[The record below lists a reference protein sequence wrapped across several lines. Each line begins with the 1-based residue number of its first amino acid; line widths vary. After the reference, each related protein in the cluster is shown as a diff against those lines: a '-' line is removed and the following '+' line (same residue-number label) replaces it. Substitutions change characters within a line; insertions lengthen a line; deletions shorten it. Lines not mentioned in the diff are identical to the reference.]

1 MTHTIT
7 LVVVGLLAA
16 VCQAQDHSEF
26 SKLPAWPSD
35 GRLSGDLQN
44 QYVFRDA
51 RTEEIVLAI
60 PTDRANPSSH
70 RTIYRYRPQNQVDPQ
85 IGITISRA
93 LDGHLV
99 YRYVIANGS
108 GARQPIDAWTLVVP
122 AADADLELNDS
133 RWLHHRLAGAK
144 VQQSAHTA
152 APPGDA
158 AYWSRS
164 TANGLEAPIA
174 PGQRAVE
181 FLVTAS
187 YLPGFT
193 TAYVQGGPPLALPGE
208 LSFDVG
214 QQLAPLMKMAQ
225 STRPVL
231 TIGPRFAPD
240 ASKGIV
246 AADYAQGL
254 QELAQR
260 GYLTASGS
268 FCRTAQ
274 EILTKCATP
283 ASSVCLTADRE
294 RALMQSSS
302 TSLEKDIA
310 DALRVALK

>member
-1 MTHTIT
+1 MR
-7 LVVVGLLAA
+7 LL
-16 VCQAQDHSEF
+16 
-26 SKLPAWPSD
+26 
-35 GRLSGDLQN
+35 R
-44 QYVFRDA
+44 
-51 RTEEIVLAI
+51 
-60 PTDRANPSSH
+60 
-70 RTIYRYRPQNQVDPQ
+70 
-85 IGITISRA
+85 ISRTTM
-93 LDGHLV
+93 
-99 YRYVIANGS
+99 ANG
-108 GARQPIDAWTLVVP
+108 GAARQSIDAWTLVVP
-122 AADADLELNDS
+122 AADTDLELNDS

-164 TANGLEAPIA
+164 TANGLAAPVA
-174 PGQRAVE
+174 PGQGAAV
-181 FLVTAS
+181 FTVTAS

-214 QQLAPLMKMAQ
+214 RQLAPLMKMEQ
-225 STRPVL
+225 STRAIL

-240 ASKGIV
+240 ASKSIV

-254 QELAQR
+254 QNLTQR
-260 GYLTASGS
+260 GYLVASGS

-274 EILTKCATP
+274 EILAKCANP
-283 ASSVCLTADRE
+283 VSSVCLTADRE
-294 RALMQSSS
+294 RALLQASS